1 MANKLTFFED
11 QSLNYFRI
19 PKDSRT
25 NNYLENYNNYIK
37 KQLGKNRVINWVNFI
52 HFIKLESQ
60 RSVGK
65 LNNNQNYNISNGYID
80 TNLEKNEEN
89 NQFTNNT
96 NQNIE
101 KQIITDRPINIKKNI
116 DDSNLFL
123 DKILLSKVGFI
134 NTGACCFINS
144 ALQIL

>member
-1 MANKLTFFED
+1 M
-11 QSLNYFRI
+11 
-19 PKDSRT
+19 
-25 NNYLENYNNYIK
+25 
-37 KQLGKNRVINWVNFI
+37 
-52 HFIKLESQ
+52 
-60 RSVGK
+60 RSVEK
-65 LNNNQNYNISNGYID
+65 LINNQNYNISNGYID

-144 ALQIL
+144 ALQILLHCKIFMKYFLEKKDSIKQKLNSIGNGLLEISNEFINKYEKRKAYIDISNSNMKT

>member
-1 MANKLTFFED
+1 M
-11 QSLNYFRI
+11 
-19 PKDSRT
+19 
-25 NNYLENYNNYIK
+25 
-37 KQLGKNRVINWVNFI
+37 
-52 HFIKLESQ
+52 
-60 RSVGK
+60 RSVEK
-65 LNNNQNYNISNGYID
+65 LINNQNYNISNGYID

-144 ALQIL
+144 ALQILLHCKIFMKYFLEKKDSIKQKLNSIENGLLEISNEFINKYEKRKAYIDISNSNMKT

>member
-1 MANKLTFFED
+1 M
-11 QSLNYFRI
+11 
-19 PKDSRT
+19 
-25 NNYLENYNNYIK
+25 
-37 KQLGKNRVINWVNFI
+37 
-52 HFIKLESQ
+52 
-60 RSVGK
+60 RSVEK
-65 LNNNQNYNISNGYID
+65 LINNQNYNISNGYID

-134 NTGACCFINS
+134 NTGTCCFINS
-144 ALQIL
+144 ALQILLHCKIFMKYFLEKKDSIKQKLNSIENGLLEISNEFINKYEKRKAYIDISNSNMKT

>member
-1 MANKLTFFED
+1 M
-11 QSLNYFRI
+11 
-19 PKDSRT
+19 
-25 NNYLENYNNYIK
+25 
-37 KQLGKNRVINWVNFI
+37 
-52 HFIKLESQ
+52 
-60 RSVGK
+60 RSVEK
-65 LNNNQNYNISNGYID
+65 LINNQNYNISNDYID

-89 NQFTNNT
+89 NQFTNNY

-144 ALQIL
+144 ALQILLHCKIFMKYFLEKKDSIKQKLNSIENGLLEISNEQI